1 MQQTGL
7 QIELKKKIDKV
18 ANMNDYAH
26 VVIMTVETSAQEGV
40 KMKKQAI
47 RLVLIMVAFILL
59 VSAGGYD
66 KGAVGGT
73 ITIKAGHGLP
83 ETTSLGLGFTKFKEL
98 VEAKSGGTIKVE
110 IYSNGQLGGD
120 RELAESAQLGNVTMT
135 AVSATNLSIFA
146 KEFYAL
152 DTFFMFD
159 TREHVYRVLD
169 GKAGSAMLAALAEK
183 NLTGLG
189 FWENGFR
196 YLTNS
201 KRAVKGPGDMTGIK
215 MRVPENPI
223 QIAAWNSVGAG
234 PTPMAWGELFTALQ
248 QKVLDGQECS
258 MENVEAMKFYEV
270 QKYVSLTGHT
280 YTPYVVIMNND
291 FYKNLP
297 ADARK
302 IIDEALKETTLY
314 QRKIAAELEQKSL
327 GKIRGAGNE
336 ISEITPQAKA
346 DFRKLMA
353 ASQAMVKEKAGSAMY
368 DLFSAEVERLRN

>member
-1 MQQTGL
+1 
-7 QIELKKKIDKV
+7 
-18 ANMNDYAH
+18 
-26 VVIMTVETSAQEGV
+26 
-40 KMKKQAI
+40 MKTKAI
-47 RLVLIMVAFILL
+47 KLILVMVAFVLL

-66 KGAVGGT
+66 RGGAAGT

-83 ETTSLGLGFTKFKEL
+83 ETTSLGLGFLKFKEL
-98 VEAKSGGTIKVE
+98 VEAKSGGSIIVE
-110 IYSNGQLGGD
+110 IYPNGQLGGD
-120 RELAESAQLGNVTMT
+120 RELTESAQLGNVTMT

-159 TREHVYRVLD
+159 TRNHVYRVLD
-169 GKAGSAMLAALAEK
+169 GKAGSAMLAALSEK
-183 NLTGLG
+183 NLAGLG
-189 FWENGFR
+189 YWENGFR

-201 KRAVKGPGDMTGIK
+201 KRPVNGPSDMTGIK

-248 QKVLDGQECS
+248 QRVLDGQECS

-270 QKYVSLTGHT
+270 QQYVSLTGHT

-291 FYKNLP
+291 FYKKLS
-297 ADARK
+297 ADSRK
-302 IIDEALKETTLY
+302 IIDEALKETTIY
-314 QRKIAAELEQKSL
+314 QRKVAAELEQKSL
-327 GKIRGAGNE
+327 ETVRKAGNV

-346 DFRKLMA
+346 EFRRLMA
-353 ASQAMVKEKAGSAMY
+353 ASQAMVKERAGAAMY